1 MPPDHALR
9 IHLEYELLFAAD
21 LRSLLTDI
29 ERAFNVLEAEGSGRR
44 QVRRDDRLAV
54 SSIQTGSSVTLILLG
69 GAGLVALAD
78 VIRKLAEARDMAW
91 KSEESKWK
99 AKTAKLD
106 YQEREAAADRG
117 RREPVSPAVQALEI
131 VEGRV
136 KKIES
141 TGRITALQIEIDG
154 KPAELLKAN
163 KPIMDGQRR
172 LLSQRKNLLP
182 KGKEDKK

>member
-1 MPPDHALR
+1 
-9 IHLEYELLFAAD
+9 
-21 LRSLLTDI
+21 
-29 ERAFNVLEAEGSGRR
+29 
-44 QVRRDDRLAV
+44 
-54 SSIQTGSSVTLILLG
+54 
-69 GAGLVALAD
+69 
-78 VIRKLAEARDMAW
+78 MAW